1 MGLGVPALGQRV
13 EEGIG
18 DAENLGGG
26 CALLGLDNE
35 AVGAVQR
42 CCALGCVWTQR
53 LARASALRATAMVVV
68 DEADGGLKD
77 STGRRSGVEEL
88 Q

>member
-1 MGLGVPALGQRV
+1 
-13 EEGIG
+13 
-18 DAENLGGG
+18 
-26 CALLGLDNE
+26 
-35 AVGAVQR
+35 
-42 CCALGCVWTQR
+42 
-53 LARASALRATAMVVV
+53 VVV